1 MAGKLILSGGSTEKD
16 LEFRKSEVNHL
27 RLMLAWMRCEYMLD
41 EDSQAGFA
49 DAARMCVEHGLTS
62 EDEARKLL
70 ARKAEEIRHVPQYV
84 RQAHKMLSK
93 MLREHEKRGD
103 VVDVEAATNRLT
115 QEPAKLPAAR

>member
-41 EDSQAGFA
+41 EDSQSGFA
-49 DAARMCVEHGLTS
+49 DAARMCVEHGITT
-62 EDEARKLL
+62 EDDARKLL

-93 MLREHEKRGD
+93 MLRAHEKRGD